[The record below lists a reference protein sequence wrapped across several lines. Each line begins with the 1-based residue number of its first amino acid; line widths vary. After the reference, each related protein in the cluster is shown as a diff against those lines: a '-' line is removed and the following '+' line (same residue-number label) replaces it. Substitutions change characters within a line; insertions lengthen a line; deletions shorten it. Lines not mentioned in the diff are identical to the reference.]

1 MQSMVRLNAKKAGGA
16 GTIDILDELGLTHTQ
31 KVYERRVEAVADP
44 ATYNTARKAEW
55 DKLTARVK
63 KAYDDTVGNAELISS
78 GISLPAR
85 QELAVNASKM
95 TYATQNAILEAN
107 FPSGAQAI
115 ALEASGRGQ
124 FPGTIGNSDAAPRR
138 RAAPAKPRAP
148 RKSRAK
154 PKA

>member
-1 MQSMVRLNAKKAGGA
+1 MLRMIAPRTKKAGGA

-31 KVYERRVEAVADP
+31 KVYERRVEAVATP
-44 ATYNTARKAEW
+44 AAYNTARKTEW
-55 DKLTARVK
+55 DKLTAAVK
-63 KAYDDTVGNAELISS
+63 KAYDDTVANAELISS
-78 GISLPAR
+78 GISLAAR

-138 RAAPAKPRAP
+138 RAAPAKPR
-148 RKSRAK
+148 KSRAK

>member
-1 MQSMVRLNAKKAGGA
+1 MIAPRTKKAGGA

-31 KVYERRVEAVADP
+31 KVYERRVEAVATP
-44 ATYNTARKAEW
+44 GAYNIARKTEW
-55 DKLTARVK
+55 DKLTAAVK

-78 GISLPAR
+78 GISLAAR

>member
-16 GTIDILDELGLTHTQ
+16 GNIDILDELGLTHAQ

-44 ATYNTARKAEW
+44 STYNTARKQEW
-55 DKLTARVK
+55 VKLTTIVQ
-63 KAYDDTVGNAELISS
+63 KAYDDTVKNAELISS

-95 TYATQNAILEAN
+95 AYATQSAILEAN

-115 ALEASGRGQ
+115 ALEASARGH
-124 FPGTIGNSDAAPRR
+124 FPGALGDSAPAR
-138 RAAPAKPRAP
+138 RAPAR
-148 RKSRAK
+148 RKSAK
-154 PKA
+154 KK